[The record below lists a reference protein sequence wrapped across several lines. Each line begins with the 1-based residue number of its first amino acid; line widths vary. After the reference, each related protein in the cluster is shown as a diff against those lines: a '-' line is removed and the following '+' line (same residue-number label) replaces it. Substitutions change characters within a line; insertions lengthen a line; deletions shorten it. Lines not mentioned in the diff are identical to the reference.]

1 MSDEIQFA
9 KGLIVKAPRPGAPS
23 YVKAAISIKVDELSD
38 WLAEQDG
45 EWVNL
50 DVREAKSGKWYAA
63 VNTYKREEQP
73 QAQAQPR
80 RNAKAAPRAAPADD
94 FEDDRIPF

>member
-1 MSDEIQFA
+1 MSDEIQFP

-23 YVKAAISIKVDELSD
+23 YVKAALSIKVDELVH
-38 WLAEQDG
+38 WLAAQTG

-63 VNTYKREEQP
+63 VNTYKRDEQP
-73 QAQAQPR
+73 QPKPSAKPAT
-80 RNAKAAPRAAPADD
+80 KAAPEDAFTDD
-94 FEDDRIPF
+94 EIPF

>member
-1 MSDEIQFA
+1 MSDDIQFP

-23 YVKAAISIKVDELSD
+23 YVKAAISIKVDELRD

-63 VNTYKREEQP
+63 VNTYKRDDQEQP
-73 QAQAQPR
+73 K
-80 RNAKAAPRAAPADD
+80 RNAKAATKAAPADD